1 MESFE
6 YWSSKIRTR
15 VVYYSSSNRV
25 LEYSST
31 RILEYSSTCCSPTDE
46 QSFLGQVKIN
56 TYSTIN
62 LLCCIYL
69 FSF

>member
-31 RILEYSSTCCSPTDE
+31 RVLEYSNTRILEY
-46 QSFLGQVKIN
+46 
-56 TYSTIN
+56 
-62 LLCCIYL
+62 LLQPY
-69 FSF
+69 